1 MRLIVPRRS
10 HQNGFT
16 LVELLVV
23 IAIIGTLVGLLL
35 PAVQAAREASRLSA
49 CQNKFKQIGLALS
62 NHESAQRCFPMGIE
76 TSWPGGGPLVDYAVL
91 DDMTAG
97 SRRTAQVLLLPY
109 MEQAAVWN
117 AYLSS
122 RSGKATRLGPDGSP
136 VQKDPGVGGTG
147 NFEHKQA
154 YISTAIPDFVCPSE
168 RSKTA
173 KTYTGAAGATFG
185 ITNYGLVIGKSV
197 PDAYYSS
204 SKGMFGFLKRTR
216 IREVTDGTSKTMA
229 MAELVAGQGNDWR
242 GFYVTGLPGS
252 GVLTTHAG
260 PNASVAD
267 ILVYGWGDNLCVP
280 QPSLPCQGSTDSST
294 LRAAARSN
302 HPNGVNI
309 LLADGAVRF
318 VDNNVDASSGG
329 VWENL
334 GYRADGNV
342 LRDY

>member
-136 VQKDPGVGGTG
+136 VQKDPA
-147 NFEHKQA
+147 NNANYEWRQA
-154 YISTAIPDFVCPSE
+154 YVSTAIPDFVCPSE
-168 RSKTA
+168 RQSQNPKRIPVGGTSYNCA
-173 KTYTGAAGATFG
+173 F
-185 ITNYGLVIGKSV
+185 TNYSLVIGRSV
-197 PDAYYSS
+197 SDAFYSNS
-204 SKGMFGFLKRTR
+204 RAMFAMLKRTR
-216 IREVTDGTSKTMA
+216 LRDVTDGTSKTMA
-229 MAELVAGQGNDWR
+229 MAEILVGPRADGR
-242 GFYVTGLPGS
+242 GWYMDGAPS
-252 GVLTTHAG
+252 GGTLTTHAG
-260 PNASVAD
+260 PNSSTAD
-267 ILVYGWGDNLCVP
+267 RLWGCDSSDRENLPCVP
-280 QPSLPCQGSTDSST
+280 ESTVNNLT
-294 LRAAARSN
+294 AASRSN
-302 HPNGVNI
+302 HANGVNI

-318 VDNNVDASSGG
+318 VDNNVDATAGG

-334 GYRADGNV
+334 GYRADGKV
-342 LRDY
+342 VGDY